1 MEEKKYRLDE
11 SKIATDKVCESA
23 PNYRSAVSE
32 PMVSYSATDYSDDDD
47 NWDYPLTKTEDEEE
61 FKDEY
66 NTDSYPMGRSLE
78 QVRAHCESLLDKL
91 DDPNY
96 GRPVEELDA
105 ELDKMIAEW
114 K

>member
-1 MEEKKYRLDE
+1 MKENRYHIDE
-11 SKIATDKVCESA
+11 SKLSGDMVNEPAAAYRDASVAEPTMRHSAIDCDES
-23 PNYRSAVSE
+23 
-32 PMVSYSATDYSDDDD
+32 
-47 NWDYPLTKTEDEEE
+47 LEDED
-61 FKDEY
+61 DEAF
-66 NTDSYPMGRSLE
+66 NTDSYPLGRSLE

>member
-1 MEEKKYRLDE
+1 MKENRYHIDE
-11 SKIATDKVCESA
+11 SKFSGDMVNEPAAACRDASVAEPTMHQSA
-23 PNYRSAVSE
+23 
-32 PMVSYSATDYSDDDD
+32 MD
-47 NWDYPLTKTEDEEE
+47 WDEALEDED
-61 FKDEY
+61 DEAF
-66 NTDSYPMGRSLE
+66 NTDSYPLGRSLE